1 MDLFGI
7 GPLEL
12 LVIAMVALLIFG
24 PKKLP
29 ELAQTL
35 GKTMRSLKDASRDF
49 ERDIKREF
57 EPPAATTHSL
67 AVLEEEAPISSA
79 PAPAETPISVPE
91 SADSNQPL

>member
-57 EPPAATTHSL
+57 EPPATTHSL
-67 AVLEEEAPISSA
+67 ASLEEDAAIPTAI
-79 PAPAETPISVPE
+79 PAQNPISVPE
-91 SADSNQPL
+91 PADSNPSS

>member
-7 GPLEL
+7 GPLEF

-35 GKTMRSLKDASRDF
+35 GKTVRSLKNASRDF
-49 ERDIKREF
+49 EQDIKREF
-57 EPPAATTHSL
+57 EPPTNTRSL
-67 AVLEEEAPISSA
+67 AALEAEAPGQ
-79 PAPAETPISVPE
+79 PTTPVQSPTSLPE
-91 SADSNQPL
+91 SVDSNRVV